1 MKKIHCLNPIAA
13 CGTDLFP
20 ADYEMTDNKAEADAF
35 LVRSASMHEMELPE
49 GLLAVG
55 RAGAGVNNIPLDE
68 CAKAGVVVFNT
79 PGANANGVK
88 ELVLAGMFLASRD
101 IVGGIKWCQDN
112 AEDENIAKTTEKSKK
127 AFAGWELKGKKLG
140 VIGLGAIGAE
150 VANAATH
157 LGMEVYGYDPY
168 ISVNAAWRLSRNVK
182 HITNVD
188 TIFQECDYITV
199 HVPLLESTKGMINKE
214 KLDMMKDGVVILN
227 FARDTLVND
236 DDMAAALEAGKVAR
250 YVSDFPNPKVVHMKH
265 VILTPHLGAST
276 RESED
281 NCAVMAV
288 QEITDYLENGNIK
301 NSVNYPA
308 CDMGVCQAASRIAVL
323 HMNIPN
329 MIGQITAILAAQ
341 GVNISDMTNKS
352 RDKYAYTLLDL
363 EHKPEEVAALP
374 YDVYNRK
381 EACAAVAGNPIS
393 FLNIDRAETQ
403 FSDDVDT
410 YADCVYE
417 KARELLDTQI
427 AEGVYVTDAGD
438 HYYLYELT
446 MDGRSQTGIVACSSI
461 DDYVNGVVKKHE
473 NTREDKEIDRIRHV
487 DTVNAQ
493 TGPIFLAY
501 RQNETLKAIVAEEKA
516 KPALYDFV
524 SDDGIRHRV
533 WKINDPA
540 QTEAIEAAFAAIPAT
555 YIADGHH
562 RAASAVKVGLKRR
575 AENPGY
581 TGEEPF
587 NYFLSV
593 LFPDEELMI
602 LPYNRVV
609 KDLNGLSREQFFEAV
624 KEKFEL
630 EEIGKEPYA
639 PAEKGTFG
647 MYLDNTWYALKVL
660 PQYKS
665 ADPVKGLDVSILQD
679 QLLGPVLGIGD
690 PRTDKRID
698 FIGGIRGLKEL
709 ERRVS
714 EDMEIAFSMYPTSI
728 EELLAVADAGL
739 LMPPKSTWFEPKL
752 RSGLF
757 IHRLS

>member
-1 MKKIHCLNPIAA
+1 
-13 CGTDLFP
+13 
-20 ADYEMTDNKAEADAF
+20 
-35 LVRSASMHEMELPE
+35 
-49 GLLAVG
+49 
-55 RAGAGVNNIPLDE
+55 
-68 CAKAGVVVFNT
+68 
-79 PGANANGVK
+79 
-88 ELVLAGMFLASRD
+88 
-101 IVGGIKWCQDN
+101 
-112 AEDENIAKTTEKSKK
+112 
-127 AFAGWELKGKKLG
+127 
-140 VIGLGAIGAE
+140 
-150 VANAATH
+150 
-157 LGMEVYGYDPY
+157 
-168 ISVNAAWRLSRNVK
+168 
-182 HITNVD
+182 
-188 TIFQECDYITV
+188 
-199 HVPLLESTKGMINKE
+199 
-214 KLDMMKDGVVILN
+214 
-227 FARDTLVND
+227 
-236 DDMAAALEAGKVAR
+236 
-250 YVSDFPNPKVVHMKH
+250 
-265 VILTPHLGAST
+265 
-276 RESED
+276 
-281 NCAVMAV
+281 
-288 QEITDYLENGNIK
+288 
-301 NSVNYPA
+301 
-308 CDMGVCQAASRIAVL
+308 
-323 HMNIPN
+323 
-329 MIGQITAILAAQ
+329 
-341 GVNISDMTNKS
+341 
-352 RDKYAYTLLDL
+352 
-363 EHKPEEVAALP
+363 
-374 YDVYNRK
+374 
-381 EACAAVAGNPIS
+381 
-393 FLNIDRAETQ
+393 
-403 FSDDVDT
+403 
-410 YADCVYE
+410 
-417 KARELLDTQI
+417 
-427 AEGVYVTDAGD
+427 
-438 HYYLYELT
+438 

-461 DDYVNGVVKKHE
+461 DDYVNGVIKKHE
-473 NTREDKEIDRIRHV
+473 NTREDKELDRIRHV

-501 RQNETLKAIVAEEKA
+501 RQNETLKAIVAEEKE
-516 KPALYDFV
+516 KTALYDFV
-524 SDDGIRHRV
+524 SDDGIRHKV
-533 WKINDPA
+533 WKIEDPA
-540 QTEAIEAAFAAIPAT
+540 QTEAIEKAFAAIPAT

-609 KDLNGLSREQFFEAV
+609 KDLNGMNREQFFEAV
-624 KEKFEL
+624 KGKFEL

-660 PQYKS
+660 PQYRS